1 MNPENL
7 VSLADR
13 TTDEQREIARMGGI
27 RSGEVRR
34 ERKALREA
42 LEEALALPCE
52 VEGMELTNVEAVA
65 VALVKEAKNGNVRA
79 FVEIRDTCEGK
90 PSTHIVTDTI
100 PPERYAEIEAL
111 LMMGGNDDE

>member
-1 MNPENL
+1 MGNL

-13 TTDEQREIARMGGI
+13 TTEEQREIARMGGI

-34 ERKALREA
+34 ERKRLREA
-42 LEEALALPCE
+42 LEEALSMPCE
-52 VEGMELTNVEAVA
+52 VEGVQLTNVEAVA
-65 VALVKEAKNGNVRA
+65 AALVNEAKGGNVRA

-100 PPERYAEIEAL
+100 PPERYAEIEAML
-111 LMMGGNDDE
+111 MGGNDDER